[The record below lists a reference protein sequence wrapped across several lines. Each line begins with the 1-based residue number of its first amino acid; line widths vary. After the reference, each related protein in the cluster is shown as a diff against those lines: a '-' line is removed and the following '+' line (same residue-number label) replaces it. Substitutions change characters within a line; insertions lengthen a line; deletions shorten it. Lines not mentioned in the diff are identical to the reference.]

1 MTKSLP
7 TINPVSDNDIHN
19 IEQAS
24 EIFTTLFPE
33 MGSRMGEVLQ
43 IMTYL
48 EETRVNPMILPR
60 VIRGVHNLII
70 GTGQG
75 QLILHV
81 KGEQVNIQVRET
93 DEDIN
98 TKITKVIDRDYEEF
112 VKHGKS
118 DIFENFIKKDFDKIR
133 KGGE

>member
-7 TINPVSDNDIHN
+7 TIDPVSDNDIHN
-19 IEQAS
+19 VEQAT

-33 MGSRMGEVLQ
+33 MGTRMGEVLQ

-48 EETRVNPMILPR
+48 EQTRVNPQILPR

-70 GTGQG
+70 GTGHG

-93 DEDIN
+93 DDDIKTN
-98 TKITKVIDRDYEEF
+98 V
-112 VKHGKS
+112 
-118 DIFENFIKKDFDKIR
+118 
-133 KGGE
+133 